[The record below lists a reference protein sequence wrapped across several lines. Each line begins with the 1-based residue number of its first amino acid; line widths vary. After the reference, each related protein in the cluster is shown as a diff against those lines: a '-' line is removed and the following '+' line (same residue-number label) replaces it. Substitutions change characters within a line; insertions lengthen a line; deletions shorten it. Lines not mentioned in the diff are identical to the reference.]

1 MPIEP
6 SSEEEKYFAA
16 VEAEA
21 RRKLRENLEDNARR
35 LEENTQVAAALGTD
49 DAVLADQIRKLGF
62 DGDNAKVFDL
72 LPLVHVAWAD
82 GTIQRGERAAILK
95 ILRTRGI
102 EPDTSP
108 FRTIEALLEERPA
121 ESFMRQSLALLRG
134 VLGGRAS
141 GGGSQEIVDL
151 CMQVAAASGGLLG
164 LGARMS
170 DEEKAMIAAI
180 SLELGD
186 DAGAAVKEQMG

>member
-6 SSEEEKYFAA
+6 STEEEKYFAA

-21 RRKLRENLEDNARR
+21 RRKLRESLEDNARR
-35 LEENTQVAAALGTD
+35 LEENTAVAAALGTD
-49 DAVLADQIRKLGF
+49 DAVLADEIRKLGF

-82 GTIQRGERAAILK
+82 GSVQRGERSAILK

-102 EPDTSP
+102 EPGTSP

-121 ESFMRQSLALLRG
+121 DTFMRQSLALLRG
-134 VLGGRAS
+134 VLGKR
-141 GGGSQEIVDL
+141 GGGDGKQEIVDL

-170 DEEKAMIAAI
+170 DEEKAMIAQI

-186 DAGAAVKEQMG
+186 GAAAVKEQL

>member
-6 SSEEEKYFAA
+6 STEEEKYFAA

-35 LEENTQVAAALGTD
+35 LEENTAVAAALGTD
-49 DAVLADQIRKLGF
+49 DAVLADEIRKLGF

-82 GTIQRGERAAILK
+82 GSVQRGERAAILK
-95 ILRTRGI
+95 ILRARGI
-102 EPDTSP
+102 EPGTSP

-121 ESFMRQSLALLRG
+121 DSFMRQSLALLRG
-134 VLGGRAS
+134 VLGKR
-141 GGGSQEIVDL
+141 GGGDGKQEIVDL

-170 DEEKAMIAAI
+170 DEEKAMIAQI

-186 DAGAAVKEQMG
+186 GAAAVKEQL